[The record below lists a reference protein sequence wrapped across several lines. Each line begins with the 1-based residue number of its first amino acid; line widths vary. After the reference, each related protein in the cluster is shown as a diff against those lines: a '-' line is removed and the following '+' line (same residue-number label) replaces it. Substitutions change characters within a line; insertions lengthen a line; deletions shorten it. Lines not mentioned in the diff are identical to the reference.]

1 MSIVYM
7 SIVYIII
14 VLMSAWDPPLQLDPF
29 MLSQTQSCGLYMC
42 MIACINELIYTIPN
56 CAIKILLTMST
67 IYI

>member
-1 MSIVYM
+1 M

-14 VLMSAWDPPLQLDPF
+14 VLMSAWDPPLPWHVLDPF